1 LPRSPRPRRRII
13 AVVGAIALLQIGL
26 LILYREVRD
35 RRSGAHADGFAAEVL
50 KTRQP
55 APALD
60 LVRADGSRVSIGAL
74 RGRPVLVHFWAT
86 WCAPCREELPG
97 LIETARRF
105 SGEGLALLAVA
116 VDDDWAAVNRF
127 FAGATPAEV
136 FRPASGDA
144 HRSYDVVG
152 LPDTYL
158 VSRDGRLVLRYG
170 GARDWRTESAARHL
184 AAVSAEDAD

>member
-1 LPRSPRPRRRII
+1 LPRSPRRRRIVAVVTAI
-13 AVVGAIALLQIGL
+13 AVLQIGL

-35 RRSGAHADGFAAEVL
+35 RRSEGNADRFAAEVL
-50 KTRQP
+50 RTRQP

-60 LVRADGSRVSIGAL
+60 LVRADGSRVSIAAL

-97 LIETARRF
+97 LIDAARRF

-136 FRPASGDA
+136 FRPASRDA

-158 VSRDGRLVLRYG
+158 VSRDGRLLLRYG
-170 GARDWRTESAARHL
+170 GARDWRSASAAEHL
-184 AAVSAEDAD
+184 AAVSQDSPD

>member
-1 LPRSPRPRRRII
+1 
-13 AVVGAIALLQIGL
+13 VLQIGL

-35 RRSGAHADGFAAEVL
+35 RRSGTGADRFAAEVL
-50 KTRQP
+50 RARQP
-55 APALD
+55 APALE
-60 LVRADGSRVSIGAL
+60 LVRADGSRVSIAAL

-97 LIETARRF
+97 LIDAARRF
-105 SGEGLALLAVA
+105 SDEGLTLLAVA

-136 FRPASGDA
+136 FRPVSRDA
-144 HRSYDVVG
+144 HRPYDVIS

-158 VSRDGRLVLRYG
+158 FSREGRLVLRYG
-170 GARDWRTESAARHL
+170 GARDWRADSAAEHL
-184 AAVSAEDAD
+184 AAVTAAGSD

>member
-1 LPRSPRPRRRII
+1 V
-13 AVVGAIALLQIGL
+13 AVVCAIAALQIGL

-35 RRSGAHADGFAAEVL
+35 RRSGADADRFAAEVL
-50 KTRQP
+50 PARQP
-55 APALD
+55 APTLD
-60 LVRADGSRVSIGAL
+60 LVRADGSRVSIAAL
-74 RGRPVLVHFWAT
+74 RGRPVLIHFWAT

-97 LIETARRF
+97 LIDVARRF
-105 SGEGLALLAVA
+105 SGDGLTLLAVA

-136 FRPASGDA
+136 FRPASRDA
-144 HRSYDVVG
+144 HRSYDVVA

-170 GARDWRTESAARHL
+170 GARDWRTESAAEHL
-184 AAVSAEDAD
+184 AAVSAEGSN